1 MSFIQMELG
10 QLIKPA
16 KLIRAGNRPFP
27 ILSMT
32 MHAGL
37 VDQAD
42 KFKKRVA
49 SADTAPYKV
58 VRRNQLVVG
67 FPIDEGVLSFQE
79 LHDEAIVSP
88 AYDVW
93 DIRDE
98 QEVGTKYLERFL
110 RSPRALAFYASKLRG
125 TTARRRTLP
134 DDIFLSLLVPVPP
147 LEEQRRIAEVLDRAD
162 ALRANRRAALAQLDT
177 LAQSIF
183 LNLFGDPATNPK
195 GWPKIKLGDLIVAG
209 PQNGL
214 YKPAGDYGSGTP
226 IVRIDAFYDG
236 AVTKLATLKRVR
248 VSDKER
254 DLYELHSGDILV
266 NRVNSMEYLGKS
278 ALIPKLVEPT
288 VFESNMMRFEIDR
301 ERVEP
306 RYVVEFLQSRFV
318 KGQILTSAKNA
329 VNQSSINQQDVQ
341 NFTIN
346 VPPIT
351 LQREFSRCIT
361 AVETLKA
368 THSASLADLDA
379 LFAVLQHH
387 AFRGE
392 V

>member
-1 MSFIQMELG
+1 MSFNQMELG

-110 RSPRALAFYASKLRG
+110 RSPRALTFYTSKLRG

-147 LEEQRRIAEVLDRAD
+147 LGEQRRIAEVLDRAET
-162 ALRANRRAALAQLDT
+162 LRANRRAALAQLDT
-177 LAQSIF
+177 LTQSIF
-183 LNLFGDPATNPK
+183 LELFGDPATNPK
-195 GWPKIKLGDLIVAG
+195 GWPRFTLGNLIVAG

-214 YKPAGDYGSGTP
+214 YKPSADYGSGTP
-226 IVRIDAFYDG
+226 ILRIDAFYDG
-236 AVTKLATLKRVR
+236 AVTKLGTLKRVR
-248 VSDKER
+248 LSDKER
-254 DLYELHSGDILV
+254 DLYQLRCDDIVV

-278 ALIPKLVEPT
+278 ALIPKLDEPT
-288 VFESNMMRFEIDR
+288 VFESNMMRFEVDGQ
-301 ERVEP
+301 RVEP
-306 RYVVEFLQSRFV
+306 RYVVEFLQSMFI
-318 KGQILTSAKNA
+318 KGQIFTAAKHA

-341 NFTIN
+341 DFRIN
-346 VPPIT
+346 IPPVA
-351 LQREFSRCIT
+351 LQRDFARRVT
-361 AVETLKA
+361 AVEKLKA
-368 THSASLADLDA
+368 AHRASLTELNT
-379 LFAVLQHH
+379 LFAVLQHR

-392 V
+392 L